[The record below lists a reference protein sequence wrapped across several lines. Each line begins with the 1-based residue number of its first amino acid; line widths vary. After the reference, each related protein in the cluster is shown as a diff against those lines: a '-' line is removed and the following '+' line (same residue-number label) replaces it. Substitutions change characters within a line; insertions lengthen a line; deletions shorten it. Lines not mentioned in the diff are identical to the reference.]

1 MRSSNEFT
9 TLTMAIGEAKVQ
21 FRNYLEH
28 RAQQKKR
35 QKNGY

>member
-9 TLTMAIGEAKVQ
+9 TLIMDIGEVKVQ

-28 RAQQKKR
+28 QAQRKKR
-35 QKNGY
+35 QKNG